1 MLFIVYFFCL
11 CFGESLPDIILL
23 TLLCYNILNS
33 VLLQVGAGRDF
44 SLIVLKGP
52 LSIRIAFSGYY
63 STTVVVRTMN
73 VVITSND
80 VLVR

>member
-1 MLFIVYFFCL
+1 MCK
-11 CFGESLPDIILL
+11 GGGGGGL

-73 VVITSND
+73 VDYGVITSND